1 MTQIAEIIAD
11 LKAASLSVGG
21 TINAAQ
27 QIDEVVFDSR
37 KARQG
42 ALFVAQKGE
51 KVDGH
56 KYIAQAIEQGCRA
69 VLCEEIPAD
78 VAMPD
83 GGSIIIVDSTHK
95 ALGLAAAT
103 LYGHPSKQL
112 KLVGVTG
119 TNGKTSTATL
129 LHHLMMRRGAK
140 AGLLSTVANF
150 IGDEEFAATHTTPD
164 AVTIQRLM
172 RQMVDV
178 GCQYCFMEVSSHSLV
193 QHRVAGLDF
202 EVAIFTNLTHDHLDY
217 HKTFENYRDAK
228 KMLFDGLR
236 EGATAVVNIDDK
248 NGMYMVQNTKAR
260 VRTYSLQ
267 RPADIKGKIV
277 EMTFEG
283 MLLDINGREAYLP
296 FVGRFNAYN
305 IMDIYG
311 AAEALGIDGQEI
323 LQHLSALKAV
333 NGRFEV
339 IRSNDGRMAIV
350 DYAHTPDAL
359 TNVISTINEVRKT
372 NGKNVQLITVCGCG
386 GDRDRTKRPEMA
398 HEAARLSDRVILTS
412 DNPRTEDPVAII
424 EEMKTGL
431 TEDDAKR
438 TLSITDRK
446 EAIRTALTLA
456 KSGDIVLIA
465 GKGHENYQEIN
476 GVKHH
481 FDDHEVVREVF
492 NM

>member
-1 MTQIAEIIAD
+1 MIQIADIIAD
-11 LKAASLSVGG
+11 LKAAGLSVDG
-21 TINAAQ
+21 TINATQ

-37 KARQG
+37 KAKQDT
-42 ALFVAQKGE
+42 LFVAQKGE

-56 KYIAQAIEQGCRA
+56 KYISQAIAQGCRA
-69 VLCEEIPAD
+69 VLCEEVPAD
-78 VAMPD
+78 VAMPED
-83 GGSIIIVDSTHK
+83 GSVIVVDSTHK

-103 LYGHPSKQL
+103 LYGHPSRQL

-164 AVTIQRLM
+164 AVTIQSLM
-172 RQMVDV
+172 RQMVDA
-178 GCQYCFMEVSSHSLV
+178 GCEYCFMEVSSHSLV
-193 QHRVAGLDF
+193 QHRVVGLDF

-228 KMLFDGLR
+228 KMLFDNLS

-248 NGMYMVQNTKAR
+248 NGMYMVQNTKAK
-260 VRTYSLQ
+260 VRTYSLLKM
-267 RPADIKGKIV
+267 ADIKGKIE

-283 MLLDINGREAYLP
+283 MQFNINNQEVYMP

-305 IMDIYG
+305 LMGIYG
-311 AAEALGIDGQEI
+311 AATALGIDGQEV
-323 LQHLSALKAV
+323 LTHLSALKAV

-339 IRSNDGRMAIV
+339 IRSKDGRMAIV

-359 TNVISTINEVRKT
+359 TNVISTINEVRKS
-372 NGKNVQLITVCGCG
+372 NAKSVQLISVVGCG

-412 DNPRTEDPVAII
+412 DNPRTEDPAAII

-431 TEDDAKR
+431 TDDDAKR
-438 TLSITDRK
+438 TLSIVDRK

-456 KSGDIVLIA
+456 QPGDIVLIA

-481 FDDHEVVREVF
+481 FDDHEVVREAF

>member
-1 MTQIAEIIAD
+1 MTKISDIISD
-11 LKAASLSVGG
+11 LKSAGLTVEARIG
-21 TINAAQ
+21 TAQ
-27 QIDEVVFDSR
+27 TIDEVTFDSR
-37 KARQG
+37 KAKERT
-42 ALFVAQKGE
+42 LFVAQRGE

-56 KYIAQAIEQGCRA
+56 KFIAQAIAQGCRA
-69 VLCEEIPAD
+69 VLCEELPAD
-78 VAMPD
+78 AVMPED
-83 GGSIIIVDSTHK
+83 GSVIIVDSTHK

-103 LYGHPSKQL
+103 HFGHPSRHL

-129 LHHLMMRRGAK
+129 LHHLMMRRGVK

-150 IGDEEFAATHTTPD
+150 IGEKEFAATHTTPD
-164 AVTIQRLM
+164 AVSIQSLM
-172 RQMVDV
+172 RQMVDE
-178 GCQYCFMEVSSHSLV
+178 GCEYCFMEVSSHSLV
-193 QHRVAGLDF
+193 QHRVVGLDF

-236 EGATAVVNIDDK
+236 ANATAVVNIDDK
-248 NGMYMVQNTKAR
+248 NGLYMVQNTKAK

-267 RPADIKGKIV
+267 RPADIKGKIE

-283 MLLDINGREAYLP
+283 MQLNINNMDVYMP

-305 IMDIYG
+305 LMGIYG
-311 AAEALGIDGQEI
+311 AAVALGIDGAEV

-339 IRSNDGRMAIV
+339 IRSADGRTAIV

-359 TNVISTINEVRKT
+359 TNVISTINEVRKQ
-372 NGKNVQLITVCGCG
+372 NKDAQLISVMGCG

-412 DNPRTEDPVAII
+412 DNPRTEDPAAII

-431 TEDDAKR
+431 TADDAQH
-438 TLSITDRK
+438 TLSIVDRR
-446 EAIRTALTLA
+446 EAIRTALTIA
-456 KSGDIVLIA
+456 RSGDIVLIA

-481 FDDHEVVREVF
+481 FDDHEVVREAF
-492 NM
+492 NL